1 MKLVKSRDPWFPSMF
16 DDFFTGPFFSGYGI
30 DYKKI
35 GCEIPAV
42 NIHES
47 NKEFL
52 FEMAAPG
59 LKKEDFSIDLEH
71 DIITISCNK
80 EMESEKGEDKY
91 TKREFNYFQFQ
102 RVFTLPESV
111 DAGKIKANYEDGILK
126 VHLPKK
132 SVAVGKVKREITIS

>member
-16 DDFFTGPFFSGYGI
+16 DDFFTEPFFSGYGF
-30 DYKKI
+30 DYRKI

-71 DIITISCNK
+71 DNITISCNK
-80 EMESEKGEDKY
+80 EMDTEKVEDKY

-132 SVAVGKVKREITIS
+132 SLAVEKIKREIKIS